1 MTCPFPGMDPFIE
14 GQKWRNFHARII
26 VAIGDA
32 LVAQVAP
39 RYDVDVEESEYL
51 QADSLDVRYP
61 DVSVSR
67 SSSSEERSLISTAS
81 ELEAV
86 ATIEP
91 RLYTIPDRE
100 TLSQRHLEIR
110 NRETHRLVTA
120 IEVLSPTNKNDG
132 YWQYLRKRDEF
143 FNSGVN
149 VVELDLLRNGRRLPT
164 TEPLMAADYFAFVAC
179 ADELP
184 QVSVYGWSM
193 RQAMPTIPVPL
204 SPGDPAARL
213 DLQDIVRGVYDRAG
227 FAYSLDYSSSLQP
240 PLGEADSAW
249 IREMLRQLPS

>member
-14 GQKWRNFHARII
+14 GQKWRNFHARMI

-39 RYDVDVEESEYL
+39 RYDVDVEESVYL
-51 QADSLDVRYP
+51 QADSHEVRYP
-61 DVSVSR
+61 DVSISR
-67 SSSSEERSLISTAS
+67 SSSSEESHSISTTID
-81 ELEAV
+81 LGAV

-100 TLSQRHLEIR
+100 TFSQRYLEIR
-110 NRETHRLVTA
+110 DRETRRLVTA

-132 YWQYLRKRDEF
+132 YTQYLRKRGEF
-143 FNSGVN
+143 FISGVN
-149 VVELDLLRNGRRLPT
+149 VVELDLLRGGRRLPT

-184 QVSVYGWSM
+184 RVSVYGWSM
-193 RQAMPTIPVPL
+193 RQTLPTIPIPL
-204 SPGDPAARL
+204 SPGDPAAPL
-213 DLQDIVRGVYDRAG
+213 DLQDLVHGVYDRAG
-227 FAYSLDYSSSLQP
+227 FAYSLDYSNSPQP
-240 PLGEADSAW
+240 PLGDVDSAW
-249 IREMLRQLPS
+249 IREILRKLPS